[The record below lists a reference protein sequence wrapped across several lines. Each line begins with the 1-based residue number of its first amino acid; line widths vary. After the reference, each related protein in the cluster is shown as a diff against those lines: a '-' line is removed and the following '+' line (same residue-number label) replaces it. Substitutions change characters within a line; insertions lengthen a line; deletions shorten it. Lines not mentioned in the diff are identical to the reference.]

1 MNSFTNDHALE
12 TFRSLINISVEALK
26 ILVLLN
32 GGAIVALLAY
42 LGQVDTR
49 VQLASLVAHPV
60 RVFVVGLV
68 LGALS
73 FVGSYLT
80 QLSLYSE
87 TVFRKTQRHHWFLW
101 VTLLLGLAS
110 IAAFAWGAF
119 ATIGAFGQPLD
130 VGT

>member
-12 TFRSLINISVEALK
+12 TFRSLISISVEALK

-80 QLSLYSE
+80 QLSLYNE
-87 TVFRKTQRHHWFLW
+87 TVFRKPQRHHWFLC

-110 IAAFAWGAF
+110 IAAFACGAF